1 VTGQEAPGRDGGPL
15 VEVRGLRVDY
25 GLGPDAVHA
34 VIDAD
39 LTLVSGA
46 VLGLAG
52 ESGSGKSTLAYAMT
66 RLLRAPGIIT
76 GGQVLLHGGTG
87 PAGEPVRAG
96 AIDLLAADERQLRGL
111 RWSRIA
117 VVMQSA
123 MHALNPVV
131 TIGAQLTDVLQA
143 HRLKMDKT
151 DRRQRAAFLLEMV
164 GISADNLRRYP
175 HQLSGGMRQRVM
187 IAMALALEP
196 AVVIMDEP
204 TTALDVVT
212 QREILTELAALQ
224 RDLSF
229 AVLFITHDLSLLVEL
244 ADSIAVMYAG
254 RLLEQA
260 AAGDLYRAPRHPYTL
275 GLLRSFPPLHG
286 ARKSLTGIPGS
297 PPDLRTPP
305 PGCPFH
311 PRCGYAMDVCRTEM
325 PAAFRLRGPGDRAL
339 APPSGAP
346 PARRGAGHPRP
357 DGKAE
362 KEPIVELSATTATPP
377 GGMRGHASPAVLLPG
392 SLSAGGGRSA
402 ACWLHDGAHEVPA
415 ELAVPEPGTP
425 SPGAVTETGI
435 GPVAGTRTSTG
446 TATETGTRTSTGTA
460 TETGTRT
467 ESGAGSETEAGAQPA
482 AVRLT
487 AAMPPGTAAAPDTT
501 GTLR

>member
-1 VTGQEAPGRDGGPL
+1 MTGQDAPGRGRPL
-15 VEVRGLRVDY
+15 IQVRGLRVDY

-87 PAGEPVRAG
+87 SPAEAWT
-96 AIDLLAADERQLRGL
+96 IDLLAADEGQLRGL
-111 RWSRIA
+111 RWSSIA

-131 TIGAQLTDVLQA
+131 TIGAQLTDVLAA
-143 HRLKMDKT
+143 HRHRMDKT
-151 DRRQRAAFLLEMV
+151 ERRDRAAFLLEMV
-164 GISADNLRRYP
+164 GISADNLARFP

-212 QREILTELAALQ
+212 QREILTELADLQ
-224 RDLSF
+224 RELSF

-260 AAGDLYRAPRHPYTL
+260 PAADLYQAPRHPYTL

-286 ARKSLTGIPGS
+286 PRRALTGIPGS

-311 PRCGYAMDVCRTEM
+311 PRCGFAMDVCRTEM
-325 PAAFRLRGPGDRAL
+325 PPAF
-339 APPSGAP
+339 
-346 PARRGAGHPRP
+346 
-357 DGKAE
+357 
-362 KEPIVELSATTATPP
+362 
-377 GGMRGHASPAVLLPG
+377 LPG
-392 SLSAGGGRSA
+392 AGGGRSA
-402 ACWLHDGAHEVPA
+402 ACWLQDRAHEVPA
-415 ELAVPEPGTP
+415 ELAVPEPGTR
-425 SPGAVTETGI
+425 SPGARQLAA
-435 GPVAGTRTSTG
+435 AGQPGEAAS
-446 TATETGTRTSTGTA
+446 APDATGTR
-460 TETGTRT
+460 
-467 ESGAGSETEAGAQPA
+467 P
-482 AVRLT
+482 
-487 AAMPPGTAAAPDTT
+487 
-501 GTLR
+501 